1 MKQQIYNTALYLR
14 LSRDDELQGESSS
27 ITTQRSMLRLYAK
40 EHHLNVIQSISYNCT
55 DFMRL
60 SALLFPA

>member
-27 ITTQRSMLRLYAK
+27 ITTQRSGT
-40 EHHLNVIQSISYNCT
+40 SIY
-55 DFMRL
+55 L
-60 SALLFPA
+60 GPVK